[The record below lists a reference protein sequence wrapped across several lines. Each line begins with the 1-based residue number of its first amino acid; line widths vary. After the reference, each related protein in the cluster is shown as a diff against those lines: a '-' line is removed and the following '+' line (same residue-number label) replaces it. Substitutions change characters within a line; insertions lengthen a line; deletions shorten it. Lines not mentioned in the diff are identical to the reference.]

1 MQIIL
6 SEERALFKK
15 EYFKGWYFKCTAE
28 NQTVAFIPSLHYHGD
43 KKEAFLQIITDD
55 EVFCLPFPHMR
66 YSEKP
71 LSVIM
76 GKNIFSEKG
85 IKLDI
90 KTDDL
95 TAQGTLRFG
104 KPAPIR
110 YDIMGPFKF
119 VPFMQCRHSV
129 YSMSHRVDGKIM
141 FNGKQYAFH
150 NGAGYIEGDRGTS
163 FPSRYIWTQ
172 CGFSD
177 GSLMLSVADIP
188 VFGFGF
194 TGIIGIVI
202 LDGKEHRIATYL
214 GAKLK
219 HIGNNTVIVSQGD
232 YELTAKL
239 IKKNSHPLSAPING
253 KMSRT
258 IHESASCTAYYHFSY
273 KGTILCKFT
282 SDLASFEFEWI

>member
-1 MQIIL
+1 MI
-6 SEERALFKK
+6 
-15 EYFKGWYFKCTAE
+15 TD
-28 NQTVAFIPSLHYHGD
+28 N
-43 KKEAFLQIITDD
+43 EAFSLS
-55 EVFCLPFPHMR
+55 FSYMR
-66 YSEKP
+66 YSEKI

-76 GKNIFSEKG
+76 GRNIFSEKG

-90 KTDDL
+90 ETDKL
-95 TAQGTLRFG
+95 TAKGVLRFG
-104 KPAPIR
+104 KLTPIR

-129 YSMSHRVDGKIM
+129 YSMSHRVDGKITL
-141 FNGKQYAFH
+141 NGKKYVFL

-172 CGFSD
+172 SGFTN
-177 GSLMLSVADIP
+177 GSLMLSIADIP
-188 VFGFGF
+188 ILGLGF
-194 TGIIGIVI
+194 TGIIGIVM
-202 LDGKEHRIATYL
+202 LNGTEHRIATYL

-219 HIGNNTVIVSQGD
+219 HIGDNTVIVSQGD

-258 IHESASCTAYYHFSY
+258 IHESASCTAFYVFSY
-273 KGTILCKFT
+273 KGTVLCKFT
-282 SDLASFEFEWI
+282 SDRASFEFEY

>member
-1 MQIIL
+1 MI
-6 SEERALFKK
+6 
-15 EYFKGWYFKCTAE
+15 TD
-28 NQTVAFIPSLHYHGD
+28 N
-43 KKEAFLQIITDD
+43 EAFSLS
-55 EVFCLPFPHMR
+55 FSYMR
-66 YSEKP
+66 YSEKI

-76 GKNIFSEKG
+76 GRNIFSEKG

-90 KTDDL
+90 ETDKL
-95 TAQGTLRFG
+95 TAKGVLRFG
-104 KPAPIR
+104 KLTPIR

-129 YSMSHRVDGKIM
+129 YSMSHRVDGKITL
-141 FNGKQYAFH
+141 NGKKYVFL

-172 CGFSD
+172 SGFTN

-188 VFGFGF
+188 VLGFGF
-194 TGIIGIVI
+194 TGIIGIVM
-202 LDGKEHRIATYL
+202 LNGTEHRIATYL

-219 HIGNNTVIVSQGD
+219 HIGDNTVIVSQGD

-258 IHESASCTAYYHFSY
+258 IHESASCTAFYVFSY
-273 KGTILCKFT
+273 KGTVLCKFT
-282 SDLASFEFEWI
+282 SDRASFEFEY